1 MQASAGNNSQSLEI
15 VQLKFDVSTVAN
27 FINIENL
34 HEYQNDLA
42 YCCEE
47 QLVYRFLV
55 TLCPLLF

>member
-15 VQLKFDVSTVAN
+15 VQLNFDVSTVAK
-27 FINIENL
+27 FYIENL